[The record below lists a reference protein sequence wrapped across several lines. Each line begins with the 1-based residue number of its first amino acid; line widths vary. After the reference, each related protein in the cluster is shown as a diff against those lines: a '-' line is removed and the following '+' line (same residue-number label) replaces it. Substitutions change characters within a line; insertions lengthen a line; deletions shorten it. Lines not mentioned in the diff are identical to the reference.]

1 MGFQKHDGIVQ
12 QSSAAKYFRP
22 MKKNYHPLSLLSW
35 NAGSDRQLLHCW
47 LSTVCFC

>member
-22 MKKNYHPLSLLSW
+22 MKKIIIHYPCFLGMQEVTGNCYI
-35 NAGSDRQLLHCW
+35 AG
-47 LSTVCFC
+47 